1 MTRIGTMTR
10 TWERTRTRTEIDNET
25 GLGLEPA
32 EFMS

>member
-10 TWERTRTRTEIDNET
+10 SGERTRTRTEIDNET
-25 GLGLEPA
+25 GLGLELV